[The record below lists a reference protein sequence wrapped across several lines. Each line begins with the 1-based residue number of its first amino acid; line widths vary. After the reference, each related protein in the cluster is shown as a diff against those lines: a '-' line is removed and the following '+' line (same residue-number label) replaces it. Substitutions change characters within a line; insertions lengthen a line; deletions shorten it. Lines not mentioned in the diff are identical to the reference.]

1 MATPEPA
8 DAGVEHAAAV
18 DFEYD
23 TERRARAVAE
33 SIAVEVDEIDD
44 ARSGADVDR
53 DGRVV
58 RVDVAAADLVALRA
72 GLNTWLRLV
81 TVAEEVVGL
90 GEQSVSSS
98 VHTDATAEPPRND
111 SRDDE
116 SPTDDP
122 PRNDSRD
129 DESPTDDPPRNDPP
143 DTDPPSDDPAG
154 TGDSGRDTPERQ

>member
-8 DAGVEHAAAV
+8 DSGVEHTAAV

-44 ARSGADVDR
+44 ARSGADIVR

-81 TVAEEVVGL
+81 AVAEEVVGL
-90 GEQSVSSS
+90 GEKSVSSS
-98 VHTDATAEPPRND
+98 VHTDATAEPPTND

-122 PRNDSRD
+122 P
-129 DESPTDDPPRNDPP
+129 TNDPP

-154 TGDSGRDTPERQ
+154 TGDSGPDTPERQ

>member
-8 DAGVEHAAAV
+8 DAGVEHAATV

-33 SIAVEVDEIDD
+33 SIAVEVGEIDD

-122 PRNDSRD
+122 PRND
-129 DESPTDDPPRNDPP
+129 PP
-143 DTDPPSDDPAG
+143 DTDPPSDEPAES
-154 TGDSGRDTPERQ
+154 GDSGRDTPERQ

>member
-122 PRNDSRD
+122 PRND
-129 DESPTDDPPRNDPP
+129 PP